1 MTRDSAAGRTWEG
14 EIGGWEFANFI
25 LACLAHAPLNSGVP
39 DPTSNPRLLFQQLD
53 SGRISREQFRA
64 AMDEHVREII
74 GEMIDDHAN
83 PAMAFLE
90 QMLSRR
96 AASKL
101 LRRHEEPVIREVL
114 MALAEIEDFPPARW
128 LWNAA
133 HPHIPLHAFFRS
145 RREPVFRI
153 LHLEALPQ
161 IVMVT
166 VEHGLAG
173 AQREEFRLRRDRRGR
188 LGLEHRRQV

>member
-1 MTRDSAAGRTWEG
+1 MS
-14 EIGGWEFANFI
+14 
-25 LACLAHAPLNSGVP
+25 
-39 DPTSNPRLLFQQLD
+39 DPNPNPRLLFQQLD
-53 SGRISREQFRA
+53 SGRISREEFRA
-64 AMDEHVREII
+64 AMGEHAREII

-101 LRRHEEPVIREVL
+101 LRCHEEPVIREVL
-114 MALAEIEDFPPARW
+114 LALAEIEDFPPARW

-133 HPHIPLHAFFRS
+133 HPHIPLHAFFRT

-153 LHLEALPQ
+153 TGMEALPL
-161 IVMVT
+161 MVT
-166 VEHGLAG
+166 VIVEYGG
-173 AQREEFRLRRDRRGR
+173 AEPQREEFRLRRDRRGR
-188 LGLEHRRQV
+188 LGLEHRRRLA